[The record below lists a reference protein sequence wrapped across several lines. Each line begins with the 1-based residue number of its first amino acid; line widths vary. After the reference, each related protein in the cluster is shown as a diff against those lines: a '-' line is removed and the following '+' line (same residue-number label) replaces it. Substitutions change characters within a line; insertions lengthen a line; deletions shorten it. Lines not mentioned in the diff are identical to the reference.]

1 MQLSCAGVENPVLFT
16 LIPLLVDTRS
26 GDTAAA
32 VGYNSSLRVA
42 DVAAAEEVCLVSDLM
57 IFFCYKQLS
66 VVYHILPSAAGA
78 QYILLHLWWLATA
91 RGSKLEIQVYG
102 NHAVVP

>member
-26 GDTAAA
+26 GDTAAVA
-32 VGYNSSLRVA
+32 GYNSSLRVA
-42 DVAAAEEVCLVSDLM
+42 HVAAAEEVCLVSDLI

-78 QYILLHLWWLATA
+78 QWPK
-91 RGSKLEIQVYG
+91 GVFSG
-102 NHAVVP
+102 